1 MIAFHLRAINLPEDD
16 PRSDD
21 PETIW
26 NNPRNKSSTSSYSPE
41 MELSSLPRFLWP
53 LHYIAAPVVHA
64 CRLSCIIPPH
74 FRHRTRVPV
83 AGVDVECS
91 PRHPGS
97 RLQHG
102 LAGSRPKMC
111 QVHVALLGSRAP
123 CNETAH
129 SMPSKRASPCV
140 SLPSSHKHVS
150 SLPRR

>member
-1 MIAFHLRAINLPEDD
+1 MIQRLYGTIL
-16 PRSDD
+16 
-21 PETIW
+21 ETNPPHPATPQKW
-26 NNPRNKSSTSSYSPE
+26 NYLLCRDFYGE
-41 MELSSLPRFLWP
+41 P

-123 CNETAH
+123 CNETVH
-129 SMPSKRASPCV
+129 SMPSKRVRFSPPCINTSRRFLV
-140 SLPSSHKHVS
+140 ANWNVGGRRKGGHVDC
-150 SLPRR
+150 